1 MDTLDQT
8 PGGKPA
14 QDGALSDVAEEILDE
29 VDIEEYA
36 KAGKPVP
43 RARRY
48 IFKVGKESFTVTD
61 PLITGRQILTMAGK
75 TPPEKYILRQVL
87 HGGELKLIELDETVD
102 LRAPGIERFRAMP
115 RTAQDGE

>member
-48 IFKVGKESFTVTD
+48 IFKVGKEPTVVNKVEMGD
-61 PLITGRQILTMAGK
+61 IVHG
-75 TPPEKYILRQVL
+75 TPVVANGVMFIATKS
-87 HGGELKLIELDETVD
+87 KLYAI
-102 LRAPGIERFRAMP
+102 AAK
-115 RTAQDGE
+115 